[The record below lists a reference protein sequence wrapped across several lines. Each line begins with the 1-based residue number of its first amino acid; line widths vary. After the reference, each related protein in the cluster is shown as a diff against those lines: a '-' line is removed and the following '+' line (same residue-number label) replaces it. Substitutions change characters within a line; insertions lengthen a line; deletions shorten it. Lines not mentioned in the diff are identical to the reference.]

1 MKNLI
6 IFIPSITNGGMEKNF
21 FSTTK
26 NLKKR
31 KINIL
36 GISCSKRKFKNQIKL
51 KKNFGLLELDN
62 LNLKLKL
69 FLSFFILIIKNFRQK
84 NPVLSF
90 HGNIFAIIASKIIG
104 CKVYIRLNSH
114 PNYYIDNKFKKKF
127 FNFFYKLADKI
138 IVNSKEVKSVL
149 KRNFKLNST
158 IIYNELNQNDIVRK
172 SKKKINIK
180 FSNNHPILIS
190 VGRLDKN
197 KNHIFL
203 IDALKIL
210 KKKIKYNL
218 IILGSGI
225 ENRYLLNKIYEYKL
239 NNYIKIINYKENPY
253 PYMKISNFFIL
264 PSKIEGYP
272 NVLLEAGVLG
282 KVIISNKISGPR
294 EIIGKDKRGYLFNTN
309 NFSKFFN
316 ILNKTKNKNINKNK
330 VNNLKKYIRNYHKA
344 DHSQNYINLIFN
356 KNE

>member
-1 MKNLI
+1 
-6 IFIPSITNGGMEKNF
+6 MEKNF

-36 GISCSKRKFKNQIKL
+36 GISCSKNKFKNNIKL
-51 KKNFGLLELDN
+51 EKNYGLLELDY

-69 FLSFFILIIKNFRQK
+69 FLSFFILIIKNFNQK

-90 HGNIFAIIASKIIG
+90 QGNIFAIIASKIIG

-114 PNYYIDNKFKKKF
+114 PNYYIDTKFKKQF
-127 FNFFYKLADKI
+127 FYFFYKLADKI
-138 IVNSKEVKSVL
+138 IVNSKEVKNVL

-158 IIYNELNQNDIVRK
+158 IIYNELDQNDIIHK

-203 IDALKIL
+203 IDALKNL

-218 IILGSGI
+218 IILGSGR
-225 ENRYLLNKIYEYKL
+225 ENKYLLNKIYEYKL

-272 NVLLEAGVLG
+272 NVLLEAGVLE
-282 KVIISNKISGPR
+282 KLIISNNISGPR

-309 NFSKFFN
+309 NLSKFFN
-316 ILNKTKNKNINKNK
+316 ILNKIKNKKKNKNKI
-330 VNNLKKYIRNYHKA
+330 NNLKKYIRNYHKA
-344 DHSQNYINLIFN
+344 DQSRKYINLIF
-356 KNE
+356 KK

>member
-51 KKNFGLLELDN
+51 KNNFGLLELDN

-114 PNYYIDNKFKKKF
+114 PNYYIDSNFKKIF
-127 FNFFYKLADKI
+127 FRFFYRQANEI
-138 IVNSKEVKSVL
+138 IVNSIEVKNFL
-149 KRNFKLNST
+149 KNKFNLKST
-158 IIYNELNQNDIVRK
+158 VIYNELDKNDIINK
-172 SKKKINIK
+172 SKKKVKIK
-180 FSNNHPILIS
+180 FSNGYPILIS

-203 IDALKIL
+203 IEAFNNLKN
-210 KKKIKYNL
+210 KIKYNL
-218 IILGSGI
+218 IILGSGN
-225 ENRYLLNKIYEYKL
+225 ENQYLLNKIYEYKL
-239 NNYIKIINYKENPY
+239 NNYIKIVNFKNNPY
-253 PYMKISNFFIL
+253 PYMRKSKFFIL

-272 NVLLEAGVLG
+272 NVLIEAGALG
-282 KVIISNKISGPR
+282 KLIMSNNISGAR
-294 EIIGKDKRGYLFNTN
+294 EIIEYDKRGYLFSIKGY
-309 NFSKFFN
+309 SKFYKVLKK
-316 ILNKTKNKNINKNK
+316 IKNKEINNTKI
-330 VNNLKKYIRNYHKA
+330 NNLKMYIKNRHLL
-344 DHSQNYINLIFN
+344 DHSKNYINLIFT
-356 KNE
+356 K

>member
-51 KKNFGLLELDN
+51 KNNFGLLELDN

-114 PNYYIDNKFKKKF
+114 PNYYIDSNFKKIF
-127 FNFFYKLADKI
+127 FRFFYRQANEI
-138 IVNSKEVKSVL
+138 IVNSIEVKNFL
-149 KRNFKLNST
+149 KNKFNLKST
-158 IIYNELNQNDIVRK
+158 VIYNELDKNDIINK
-172 SKKKINIK
+172 SKKKVKIK
-180 FSNNHPILIS
+180 FSNGYPILIS

-203 IDALKIL
+203 IEAFNNLKN
-210 KKKIKYNL
+210 KIKYNL
-218 IILGSGI
+218 IILGSGN
-225 ENRYLLNKIYEYKL
+225 ENQYLLNKIYEYKL
-239 NNYIKIINYKENPY
+239 NNYIKIVNFKNNPY
-253 PYMKISNFFIL
+253 PYMRKSKFFIL

-272 NVLLEAGVLG
+272 NVLIEAGALG
-282 KVIISNKISGPR
+282 KLIMSNNISGAR
-294 EIIGKDKRGYLFNTN
+294 EIIEYDKRGYLFSIKGY
-309 NFSKFFN
+309 SKFYKVLKK
-316 ILNKTKNKNINKNK
+316 IKNKEINNTKI
-330 VNNLKKYIRNYHKA
+330 NNLKKYIKNRHLL
-344 DHSQNYINLIFN
+344 DHSKKYINLIFT
-356 KNE
+356 K